1 MKLKDIPY
9 NGWYFGLRYRDIQDK
24 TLGAIEDSETITE
37 AKKKIIAEMVKIITE
52 CTTVIHHANTMETP
66 KECTCAKNCGDE
78 S

>member
-1 MKLKDIPY
+1 MKLKDVPY

-66 KECTCAKNCGDE
+66 KECTCAGKCGDE
-78 S
+78 P